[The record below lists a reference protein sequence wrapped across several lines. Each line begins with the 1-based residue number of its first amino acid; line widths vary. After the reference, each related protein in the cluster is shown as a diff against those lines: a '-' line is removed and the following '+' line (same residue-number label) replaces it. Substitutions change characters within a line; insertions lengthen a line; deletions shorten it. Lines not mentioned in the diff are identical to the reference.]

1 MLEGKISKESIL
13 CSDSHPSYV
22 GYAKTNK
29 IEHKTI
35 KANAKKYVT
44 EGKYH
49 IQHVNQTANEMK
61 QWLDGFNGVAT
72 KYLPNYLN
80 WFSVLKRLEKA
91 HIPLRE
97 LSIMACASFEA
108 INVLKEIPKL

>member
-13 CSDSHPSYV
+13 CSDSHPSFV
-22 GYAKTNK
+22 EYAKTNK

-35 KANAKKYVT
+35 KANAKIYVT

-61 QWLDGFNGVAT
+61 QWLDGLNGVAT

-91 HIPLRE
+91 QIPLRE
-97 LSIMACASFEA
+97 LSTMVCASFEA
-108 INVLKEIPKL
+108 IYVLK